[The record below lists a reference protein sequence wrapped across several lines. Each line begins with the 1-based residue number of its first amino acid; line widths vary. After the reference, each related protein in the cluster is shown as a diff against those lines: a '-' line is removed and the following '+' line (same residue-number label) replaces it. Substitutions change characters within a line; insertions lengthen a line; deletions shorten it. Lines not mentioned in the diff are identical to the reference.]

1 MNGLKSLSDIQREIV
16 LSNDTNIIVDAGSGS
31 GKTRVLTERVR
42 NIIKSG
48 VNPKSIVVITFTN
61 TAANELYNR
70 LSDISNIKECF
81 IGTIHAYANKLL
93 KKTGLEY
100 DIFSEY
106 YQTLFME
113 QLLSSNGTHYYC
125 TLNDYIEFVKYDKL
139 ISSGRM
145 SNSELRTKFSDYR
158 VYDELMCLL
167 GKKSNPSYKE
177 TVVTLCKKNNVIT
190 FDELI
195 ELATKYFKET
205 NTNLEYLFVDELQDI
220 GYLEYDFLMKLNA
233 KNYFVIGDD
242 YQCQPAGTK
251 ILMDDGSEKDISDVN
266 IGDSV
271 VSYSTK
277 EAYYFRKTSKS
288 SGKKILSKQISTSDT
303 LLDVKTI
310 KGMVT
315 SYTPNHRCFARINYN
330 DETKDKYVV
339 YIMER
344 SDGAFRVGHT
354 KLFVMGDRNFGLR
367 SRMNMEKAS
376 KGWILD
382 VFDSKNDAWLCE
394 QLCSY
399 KYGIPQVTWVYD
411 NVSFNQSDVIKLYEV
426 LGNLRDKV
434 SVCLKSFNRDI
445 NYPIFEKDKNK
456 HFSKLH
462 VTEVV
467 ACNLLPTVM
476 DVAVP
481 YMDEK
486 GYYKNSYDTISD
498 INVRHGS
505 FDVFCLKV
513 DGQGTYVADGIL
525 THNSIFAFKGGD
537 VNIFLS
543 LMNHPNWKA
552 YYLSENYRTSRSIL
566 MYANTIIQK
575 ADNIIK
581 KDIVYKNENKGSLEF
596 QSKTLVEKFLSNLN
610 ANDDWFILTRTN
622 KEMVFVDALL
632 SKHNIQHYCFKQS
645 NISQTK
651 LKEIIETPCIKVMTI
666 HSSKG
671 LECKNVALYGKLPI
685 KGTGDSD
692 ELKVY
697 YVGLT
702 RAIDRC
708 VVFV

>member
-1 MNGLKSLSDIQREIV
+1 MSDNITASSLSSIQKEIV
-16 LSNDTNIIVDAGSGS
+16 LSKDKNIIVDAGSGS

-70 LSDISNIKECF
+70 LSDISKIKECF

-113 QLLSSNGTHYYC
+113 QLLSSHGTHYYC
-125 TLNDYIEFVKYDKL
+125 TMNDYIEFVKYDKL

-145 SNSELRTKFSDYR
+145 SNAELRTKFSDYK

-220 GYLEYDFLMKLNA
+220 GYLEYNFLMSLNA
-233 KNYFVIGDD
+233 TNNFVIGDD
-242 YQCQPAGTK
+242 YQ
-251 ILMDDGSEKDISDVN
+251 
-266 IGDSV
+266 
-271 VSYSTK
+271 
-277 EAYYFRKTSKS
+277 
-288 SGKKILSKQISTSDT
+288 
-303 LLDVKTI
+303 
-310 KGMVT
+310 
-315 SYTPNHRCFARINYN
+315 
-330 DETKDKYVV
+330 
-339 YIMER
+339 
-344 SDGAFRVGHT
+344 
-354 KLFVMGDRNFGLR
+354 
-367 SRMNMEKAS
+367 
-376 KGWILD
+376 
-382 VFDSKNDAWLCE
+382 
-394 QLCSY
+394 
-399 KYGIPQVTWVYD
+399 
-411 NVSFNQSDVIKLYEV
+411 
-426 LGNLRDKV
+426 
-434 SVCLKSFNRDI
+434 
-445 NYPIFEKDKNK
+445 
-456 HFSKLH
+456 
-462 VTEVV
+462 
-467 ACNLLPTVM
+467 
-476 DVAVP
+476 
-481 YMDEK
+481 
-486 GYYKNSYDTISD
+486 
-498 INVRHGS
+498 
-505 FDVFCLKV
+505 
-513 DGQGTYVADGIL
+513 
-525 THNSIFAFKGGD
+525 SIFGFKGGD

-596 QSKTLVEKFLSNLN
+596 QSKTLVEKFLSNLK
-610 ANDDWFILTRTN
+610 AEDDWFILTRTN

-651 LKEIIETPCIKVMTI
+651 LEEIIETPCIKVMTI